1 LAPVGPV
8 VFTNFGPTW
17 VVIGL
22 LVGAACRHE
31 CWPHPGSDLH
41 VEVVGVESG
50 MARSRVELFEQIR
63 RARRDEKLSIREL
76 ADKHRVHRRTV
87 REALANPIPPP
98 RKTYPPRPRPA
109 IDPYVEII
117 DGWLL
122 ADRDVP
128 RKQRHTARRVWQ
140 RLVAEHGATLA
151 EVTVSRHVAR
161 RKCEL
166 GVDQHEVAVPQTHPP
181 GAEAE
186 VDFGEFYAT
195 IAGVWIKLWMFVM
208 RLSHSG
214 RAFHVAFGTQAQEAF
229 LQGHVLAF
237 AHFGAVPG
245 RIRYDNLKPAVVRV
259 LRGRD
264 RAESER
270 FIALRSHYG
279 FDSFFCRPGI
289 EGAHEKGGVEGE
301 IGRFRR
307 RHLVPVPVVASLAEL
322 NTLIA
327 AGDLLDDT
335 RVITGRPVAI
345 AAAFANELPALLP
358 LPAEPFDPARL
369 LEARVDNR
377 ARVAVRQC
385 HYSVPARYAAR
396 RLAVRLSAT
405 SVEILDASKIVARH
419 ERAAGRYVEVL
430 TLDHYLEVL
439 KTKPGALPG
448 ATALAQAKAS
458 GAFTPTHQSYW
469 DAARKARGDAAGT
482 RALIEVLLAHRT
494 LPAAGL
500 ITAMGKAIDAGVF
513 DPQVVLIDARRAADG
528 HVAPVIPIGALARY
542 DRPAP
547 TLTAYDDLLTGSGT

>member
-1 LAPVGPV
+1 MAAP
-8 VFTNFGPTW
+8 T
-17 VVIGL
+17 
-22 LVGAACRHE
+22 LVGIFTSMLPAWR
-31 CWPHPGSDLH
+31 
-41 VEVVGVESG
+41 SG
-50 MARSRVELFEQIR
+50 VELFEQIR
-63 RARRDEKLSIREL
+63 RDRRDERFSIREL
-76 ADKHRVHRRTV
+76 ADRHHVHRRTV
-87 REALANPIPPP
+87 RQALASAIPPP
-98 RKTYPPRPRPA
+98 RKSYPRRSRPA
-109 IDPYVEII
+109 IDPYAAVI

-151 EVTVSRHVAR
+151 EVTVSRYVAC
-161 RKCEL
+161 RKREL
-166 GVDQHEVAVPQTHPP
+166 GLDQVEVAVPQTHVP

-214 RAFHVAFGTQAQEAF
+214 RAFHVAFATQAQEAF
-229 LQGHVLAF
+229 LQGHVLACQ
-237 AHFGAVPG
+237 HFGAVPG
-245 RIRYDNLKPAVVRV
+245 QIRYDNLKPAVVRV
-259 LRGRD
+259 LRGRN
-264 RAESER
+264 REESER

-279 FDSFFCRPGI
+279 FDSFFCRPGKD
-289 EGAHEKGGVEGE
+289 GAHEKGGVEGE

-307 RHLVPVPVVASLAEL
+307 RHLVPVPNVASLAEL

-327 AGDLLDDT
+327 AGDLLDDM
-335 RVITGRPVAI
+335 RVTTGRPSTV
-345 AAAFANELPALLP
+345 AAAFAAELPALLP
-358 LPAEPFDPARL
+358 LPAEEFDPARL

-385 HYSVPARYAAR
+385 YYSVPARYAGR
-396 RLAVRLSAT
+396 RLAVCLSAT
-405 SVEILDASKIVARH
+405 TVEVLNAGKVVARH
-419 ERAAGRYVEVL
+419 KRAAGRYVEVL

-439 KTKPGALPG
+439 KIKPGALPG

-458 GAFTPTHQSYW
+458 GGFTPTHQAYW

-482 RALIEVLLAHRT
+482 RALIEILLAHRT
-494 LPAAGL
+494 LPATAL
-500 ITAMGKAIDAGVF
+500 ISAMCKAIDAGVL

-542 DRPAP
+542 DRPVP
-547 TLTAYDDLLTGSGT
+547 SLTAYDHLLTGSAR